1 MVVSFSSVGGR
12 DCHACSS
19 KARGTLL
26 EACLMLEQAFHET
39 LLAASEVLEQAFH
52 ETLLAA
58 SEVLEQAFHETLA
71 ASEGWSRPHDTLGGR
86 AEQAPDTLAP
96 GGRSRPRTRW
106 RQEGG
111 AAPDCWRGA
120 EQASGRG
127 QEGGAGPRH
136 TAGCQEF
143 FFSSRPPMAMYVA
156 HLEQTQEEVLRYK
169 VIVETEKQ
177 RKALQAAA
185 ESVQRGG
192 EMSELDDAGT
202 YFDLGPKQVTQVGTY
217 YYLCTRN
224 NNFSNRDQKSK
235 IIVQSNPYSNA
246 RVGGLGGFVTVSS
259 NMISFPPAALTSLVK
274 VQVEIFQNASG
285 AQAITNSPNTP
296 DYTVSAF
303 TWVGP
308 QQFPDVQGS
317 ATVQLALSGTGP
329 NVQTNSGGMFVA
341 ASSKTA
347 IISVATVLVVI
358 VVLATVV
365 TVSLV
370 VYFRVKKGAWQKF
383 KTAVKNVP
391 KLRRHVAGKV

>member
-1 MVVSFSSVGGR
+1 MMPGKKDFVSVLGADGKSPSTKETTALHAYSEFKVHHDGLKVGFSKFAQLQPKECIIAGGSGTHSSVFLATATNALVQSHFVPYCNDALFWLQLSELG
-12 DCHACSS
+12 
-19 KARGTLL
+19 
-26 EACLMLEQAFHET
+26 EANLQSIMMHLKLWLS
-39 LLAASEVLEQAFH
+39 LLASLVVVAMLVVIAMMLLVDRQALAVL
-52 ETLLAA
+52 
-58 SEVLEQAFHETLA
+58 
-71 ASEGWSRPHDTLGGR
+71 DN
-86 AEQAPDTLAP
+86 
-96 GGRSRPRTRW
+96 
-106 RQEGG
+106 
-111 AAPDCWRGA
+111 
-120 EQASGRG
+120 
-127 QEGGAGPRH
+127 
-136 TAGCQEF
+136 
-143 FFSSRPPMAMYVA
+143 
-156 HLEQTQEEVLRYK
+156 
-169 VIVETEKQ
+169 
-177 RKALQAAA
+177 
-185 ESVQRGG
+185 VQRGG

-246 RVGGLGGFVTVSS
+246 RVGALGGFVTC
-259 NMISFPPAALTSLVK
+259 K
-274 VQVEIFQNASG
+274 VEIFQNASG

>member
-1 MVVSFSSVGGR
+1 MLIVMTLKVVAMLVVI
-12 DCHACSS
+12 AMM
-19 KARGTLL
+19 LL
-26 EACLMLEQAFHET
+26 VDRQA
-39 LLAASEVLEQAFH
+39 LAVL
-52 ETLLAA
+52 
-58 SEVLEQAFHETLA
+58 
-71 ASEGWSRPHDTLGGR
+71 DN
-86 AEQAPDTLAP
+86 
-96 GGRSRPRTRW
+96 
-106 RQEGG
+106 
-111 AAPDCWRGA
+111 
-120 EQASGRG
+120 
-127 QEGGAGPRH
+127 
-136 TAGCQEF
+136 
-143 FFSSRPPMAMYVA
+143 
-156 HLEQTQEEVLRYK
+156 
-169 VIVETEKQ
+169 
-177 RKALQAAA
+177 
-185 ESVQRGG
+185 VQRGG

-246 RVGGLGGFVTVSS
+246 RVGALGGFVTVSS
-259 NMISFPPAALTSLVK
+259 NMISFPPAALTSPVT
-274 VQVEIFQNASG
+274 VQVEVFQNASG

-317 ATVQLALSGTGP
+317 AMVQLALSGTGP
-329 NVQTNSGGMFVA
+329 NVQVYRANEASGWVYQALDTAVANGMASAQTNSGGMFVA

-370 VYFRVKKGAWQKF
+370 VYFRVKKGAWQNF

-391 KLRRHVAGKV
+391 KLRCCVAGKV